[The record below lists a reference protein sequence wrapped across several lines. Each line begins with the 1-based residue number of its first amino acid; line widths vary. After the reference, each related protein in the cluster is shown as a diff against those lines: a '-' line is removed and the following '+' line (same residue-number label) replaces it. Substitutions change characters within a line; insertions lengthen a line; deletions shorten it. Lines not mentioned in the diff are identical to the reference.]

1 MNLRRLSILHLKV
14 YLGCHFK
21 KHKKLQ
27 KTVIKKMYLTLQLW
41 FTWGSNRGYT
51 FESIWILCI
60 LYILYT
66 AKQTELL
73 TFQIRFHRW
82 STYAGK
88 RKGRMVGGGGDEGSL
103 GNRVIYWFN
112 GAIFISKCIQ
122 GRLGIKKIW
131 LVSAYVLYGWH
142 LCKK

>member
-27 KTVIKKMYLTLQLW
+27 KTVIKKMYLTLQLMVHLRIQSRVHLW
-41 FTWGSNRGYT
+41 IYLNLMHSLYLIYSLHFRLDSIDEVHMRVKERGG
-51 FESIWILCI
+51 W
-60 LYILYT
+60 
-66 AKQTELL
+66 
-73 TFQIRFHRW
+73 W
-82 STYAGK
+82 
-88 RKGRMVGGGGDEGSL
+88 GGGDEGSL